1 LNICVGLILDQLG
14 ISSIGA
20 WWLILLVQLHFTGLW
35 LVLRA
40 SLLKERRSHTS
51 SN

>member
-1 LNICVGLILDQLG
+1 
-14 ISSIGA
+14 
-20 WWLILLVQLHFTGLW
+20 LILLVQLRFTGLW

-40 SLLKERRSHTS
+40 SLLKGPCSHTS